1 MTPDDSH
8 YQIDR
13 GRYSLIISSVTVN
26 DTGTD
31 YQCELSVLN
40 PVTNVLRVL
49 QPSTPV
55 TLSLKVIGMLI
66 VRPRVSSEKNESSRS
81 TFFYLPHCLT
91 I

>member
-1 MTPDDSH
+1 MKGSIPIAKINNVQNVMTPDDSH

-40 PVTNVLRVL
+40 PVTNVLQVL

-55 TLSLKVIGMLI
+55 TLSLKVIGMLV
-66 VRPRVSSEKNESSRS
+66 VRPR
-81 TFFYLPHCLT
+81 C
-91 I
+91 